1 MSSTTNDETPES
13 SPLQNKL
20 ALAQKKLK
28 VLKNALKLER
38 VEKTNVE
45 KEIEIAMKSI
55 EQLKNVISEK
65 VCLILITILIGDQ
78 VYVALSRKRKSSGS
92 ITSRI

>member
-1 MSSTTNDETPES
+1 M
-13 SPLQNKL
+13 
-20 ALAQKKLK
+20 
-28 VLKNALKLER
+28 KLER

-65 VCLILITILIGDQ
+65 VCLILITIFIGDQ